1 MNATYES
8 TGEIHVSR
16 GRHPFFDARWSNITI
31 EALSQ
36 FGRTIGLTEPT
47 QIFETGRAAIERAA
61 SDKYDR
67 TSRGPYEVVTVTIH
81 DLGLDDA

>member
-1 MNATYES
+1 MED
-8 TGEIHVSR
+8 GPVKVVCQ
-16 GRHPFFDARWSNITI
+16 ITV
-31 EALSQ
+31 ETLCQ

-67 TSRGPYEVVTVTIH
+67 TSRCPYEVLTVTID